1 MLCDTKNSITGLP
14 KGEGGKKK
22 ISAFTSNTMP
32 QHKRLAN
39 GKRSIKKM
47 HQWLDFSSSITD
59 QSL

>member
-1 MLCDTKNSITGLP
+1 VTPRIASLGCP
-14 KGEGGKKK
+14 RVREKKK